1 MRITHIDYIRVYIP
15 WQKSFQEPM
24 RAWRAAAN
32 TTPEEEDSYIIVKVH
47 TDDGLVGIGEG
58 NRDMALTRQQGDAL
72 IGKDPRALDPWKLER
87 PWAHVGFDL
96 MGKALGVPM
105 YRLLGTRVHDRIP
118 MAYWSPYLP
127 PEQTGVL
134 AAEGAARGFKVH
146 KIKARPWD
154 AVGQVK
160 AIHAAAG
167 PDVAVRIDPNGL
179 FDLPATAVR
188 IAREI
193 EPYNVECLED
203 PVMKHRPEWNR
214 FIREKT
220 TIPVALH
227 DFDLLNVY
235 AHVKAEAIDY
245 LNVGGSRGLNAE
257 RALRAAHV
265 AEAAGVPIWLQIEG
279 HCYDI
284 QAAYNIHLNAVIP
297 NAILPQDTLPFIREA
312 SIITEPLWPKDGFVN
327 VPEKPGLGI
336 ELNEE
341 AIACYRVP

>member
-58 NRDMALTRQQGDAL
+58 NRDMALTKQQGDAL
-72 IGKDPRALDPWKLER
+72 IGKDPRTLDPWKLER

-105 YRLLGTRVHDRIP
+105 YRLLGTKVHDRIP
-118 MAYWSPYLP
+118 MAYWSPYQDP
-127 PEQTGVL
+127 ATTGIH

-154 AVGQVK
+154 CADQVR
-160 AIHAAAG
+160 AIHDAAG
-167 PDVAVRIDPNGL
+167 PDMAVRIDPNGL
-179 FDLPATAVR
+179 FDLPAVAVR

-193 EPYNVECLED
+193 EQYNVECLED

-220 TIPVALH
+220 SIPVALH
-227 DFDLLNVY
+227 DFEILNVF
-235 AHVKAEAIDY
+235 AHIKAEAIDY

-284 QAAYNIHLNAVIP
+284 QAAYNVHLNAVIP
-297 NAILPQDTLPFIREA
+297 NATLPQDTLPFIRED
-312 SIITEPLWPKDGFVN
+312 SIVTEPLWPTDGFVD

-336 ELNEE
+336 ELDDA
-341 AIACYRVP
+341 AIDCYRVS

>member
-1 MRITHIDYIRVYIP
+1 MRITHIEYIKVFVP
-15 WQKSFQEPM
+15 WQDSFKEPM
-24 RAWRAAAN
+24 RGWRAAAN
-32 TTPEEEDSYIIVKVH
+32 TTPEEEDAYVIVKVH

-72 IGKDPRALDPWKLER
+72 IGKNPMELNPWKLER

-105 YRLLGTRVHDRIP
+105 YRLLGTKVHSRIP
-118 MAYWSPYLP
+118 MAYWSPYQDP
-127 PEQTGVL
+127 ATTGIH

-154 AVGQVK
+154 CADQVR
-160 AIHAAAG
+160 AIHVAAG
-167 PDVAVRIDPNGL
+167 SDMAVRIDPNGL
-179 FDLPATAVR
+179 FDLPAVAVR
-188 IAREI
+188 IARQI
-193 EPYNVECLED
+193 EQYNVECLED

-220 TIPVALH
+220 SIPVALH
-227 DFDLLNVY
+227 DFEILNVF
-235 AHVKAEAIDY
+235 AHIKAEAIDY

-279 HCYDI
+279 HCLDI

-297 NAILPQDTLPFIREA
+297 NATLPQGPLPFIRED
-312 SIITEPLWPKDGFVN
+312 SIVTEPLWPTDGFVD

-336 ELNEE
+336 DLDDA
-341 AIACYRVP
+341 AIECYRVS